1 VDSVC
6 ASGVESPSCELGVVM
21 ERSESSS
28 YGAGDAR
35 GWTCKSV
42 YLADEAFIEEGEAS
56 RTAIDSV
63 CASGAESLYYEV
75 GVVM

>member
-1 VDSVC
+1 LD
-6 ASGVESPSCELGVVM
+6 
-21 ERSESSS
+21 
-28 YGAGDAR
+28 GAADAR
-35 GWTCKSV
+35 RWTGKSV
-42 YLADEAFIEEGEAS
+42 YLADEAFSGEDEAS